1 MAVKVA
7 INGFGRIGRLAFR
20 QMFGAEGYEVV
31 AINDLTSPKMLAH
44 LLKYD
49 SSQGSYDKK
58 DTVVAGEDSIT
69 VDGKTLKIYKEPDA
83 NNCPWGELGVDV
95 VLECS
100 GFYTSKEKAQAHI
113 NAGAKKVVISAPA
126 GNDLPTIVYNVNH
139 DTLKASDTIISAA
152 SCTTN
157 CLAPM
162 AKALNDLAGI
172 KSGIMST
179 IHAYTG
185 DQMILDGPQR
195 KGDLRRSRAGAVNI
209 VPNSTGAAKA
219 IGLVIPELNGKLIGS
234 AQRVPTPTG
243 STTILVAT
251 VEKAVTKEE
260 INAAMKA
267 AANESFGYNEEEIV
281 SSDIVGMRFGS
292 LFDATQT
299 MVSALGDDL
308 YQVQVVSWYD
318 NENSYTSQMVRTI
331 KYFAELDKNL
341 DD

>member
-20 QMFGAEGYEVV
+20 QMFGAEGYEIV

-49 SSQGSYDKK
+49 SSQGKYAKA
-58 DTVVAGEDSIT
+58 DTVSAGEDSIT
-69 VDGKTLKIYKEPDA
+69 VDGKEIKIYKEPDA
-83 NNCPWGELGVDV
+83 NNCPWGALDVDV

-113 NAGAKKVVISAPA
+113 NAGARKVVISAPA
-126 GNDLPTIVYNVNH
+126 GNDLPTIVYNTNH
-139 DTLKASDTIISAA
+139 KTLKADDTIISAA

-162 AKALNDLAGI
+162 ADALNKYAAI
-172 KSGIMST
+172 QSGIMVT

-185 DQMILDGPQR
+185 DQMTLDGPQR
-195 KGDLRRSRAGAVNI
+195 KGDLRRSRAAAVNI

-243 STTILVAT
+243 STTILTAVVKGKDIT
-251 VEKAVTKEE
+251 VDG

-267 AANESFGYNEEEIV
+267 AATESFGYNEDEIV

-299 MVSALGDDL
+299 MVCKVDDDT
-308 YQVQVVSWYD
+308 YEVQVVSWYD

-331 KYFAELDKNL
+331 KYFSELA
-341 DD
+341 

>member
-49 SSQGSYDKK
+49 SSQGKYALADK
-58 DTVVAGEDSIT
+58 VEAGEDSIT
-69 VDGKTLKIYKEPDA
+69 VDGKTIKIYAEA
-83 NNCPWGELGVDV
+83 NAENLPWGEIGVDV
-95 VLECS
+95 VLECT
-100 GFYTSKEKAQAHI
+100 GFYTSKAKAEAHVK
-113 NAGAKKVVISAPA
+113 AGARKVVISAPA
-126 GNDLPTIVYNVNH
+126 GNDLPTIVFNVNH
-139 DTLKASDTIISAA
+139 DTLKAEDTVISAA

-162 AKALNDLAGI
+162 ADALNKYAPI
-172 KSGIMST
+172 QSGIMST

-185 DQMILDGPQR
+185 DQMTLDGPQR
-195 KGDLRRSRAGAVNI
+195 KGDLRRSRAAAVNI

-234 AQRVPTPTG
+234 AQRVPVPTG
-243 STTILVAT
+243 STTILTAVVKGTDVT
-251 VEKAVTKEE
+251 VEG

-267 AANESFGYNEEEIV
+267 AANESYGYNEDEIV
-281 SSDIVGMRFGS
+281 SSDIVGMKFGS

-299 MVSALGDDL
+299 MVSKVGDDL

-331 KYFAELDKNL
+331 KYFASL
-341 DD
+341 

>member
-49 SSQGSYDKK
+49 SSQGRYALADS
-58 DTVVAGEDSIT
+58 VSASEDSIT
-69 VDGKTLKIYKEPDA
+69 VDGKTIKIYAEKDA
-83 NNCPWGELGVDV
+83 ADLPWGALDVDV
-95 VLECS
+95 VLECT
-100 GFYTSKEKAQAHI
+100 GFYTSKEKASAHI
-113 NAGAKKVVISAPA
+113 KAGAKKVVISAPA
-126 GNDLPTIVYNVNH
+126 GNDLPTIVFGTNH
-139 DTLKASDTIISAA
+139 SVLKASDTVISAA

-162 AKALNDLAGI
+162 ADALNKLAPI
-172 KSGIMST
+172 QSGIMAT

-185 DQMILDGPQR
+185 DQMTLDGPQR
-195 KGDLRRSRAGAVNI
+195 NGDLRRSRAAAINI

-219 IGLVIPELNGKLIGS
+219 VGLVLPELQGKLIGA

-243 STTILVAT
+243 STTLLFAV
-251 VEKAVTKEE
+251 VKGAVTVDE

-267 AANESFGYNEEEIV
+267 AATESYGYTEEQLV

-299 MVSALGDDL
+299 LAMPIGDGNT
-308 YQVQVVSWYD
+308 QVQVVSWYD

-331 KYFAELDKNL
+331 KYFAELA
-341 DD
+341 

>member
-1 MAVKVA
+1 MSVKVA

-20 QMFGAEGYEVV
+20 QMFGAEGYDVV

-49 SSQGSYDKK
+49 TAQGRYDGH
-58 DTVVAGEDSIT
+58 TVEAGEDSIT
-69 VDGKTLKIYKEPDA
+69 VDGKVITIYKNA
-83 NNCPWGELGVDV
+83 NPAELPWGELGVDV
-95 VLECS
+95 VLECT
-100 GFYTSKEKAQAHI
+100 GFFTSKDKASAHLQ
-113 NAGAKKVVISAPA
+113 AGAKKVVISAPA
-126 GNDLPTIVYNVNH
+126 GNDLKTIVYSVNEK
-139 DTLKASDTIISAA
+139 TLTADDKIISAA

-162 AKALNDLAGI
+162 AKALNDYAPI
-172 KSGIMST
+172 QSGIMST

-185 DQMILDGPQR
+185 DQMILDGPHR
-195 KGDLRRSRAGAVNI
+195 KGDLRRARAGAANI

-234 AQRVPTPTG
+234 AQRVPVPTG
-243 STTILVAT
+243 STTILTAV
-251 VEKAVTKEE
+251 VKGENVTKEG

-267 AANESFGYNEEEIV
+267 AASESFGYNEDEIV
-281 SSDIVGMRFGS
+281 SSDIIGIRYGS
-292 LFDATQT
+292 LFDSTQT
-299 MVSALGDDL
+299 MVSELGDGL

-331 KYFAELDKNL
+331 KYFAELG
-341 DD
+341 